1 MGSREME
8 RREKHLVLGVTLL
21 LLTGLCL
28 LLWKTGFFQA
38 AGSVEGMQAY
48 IERFAPYSQL
58 VFFLIQFCS
67 VILAP
72 IPSNLSALAGAV
84 LFGMWQ
90 AFALTAAAVFVG
102 SAVVFLLARS
112 LGQSF
117 AEKFVSR
124 RVSEK
129 YQELFQTKRDTFLTL
144 ALLLP
149 FFPDDL
155 LCILAGLTDI
165 PLRRYLIIVAL
176 TRPWGLLVASALG
189 GSVVDIPLPAMAAIG
204 AAGFLLFL
212 LGMKYG
218 DQLEEK
224 LLKQIKRKKT

>member
-1 MGSREME
+1 MK
-8 RREKHLVLGVTLL
+8 RREKHPALLLTLL
-21 LLTGLCL
+21 LLAGLCL
-28 LLWKTGFFQA
+28 LLWRTGFFQA
-38 AGSVEGMQAY
+38 VRTAEGIQVY
-48 IERFAPYSQL
+48 IERFSPYSQL
-58 VFFLIQFCS
+58 VFFLLQFCS

-72 IPSNLSALAGAV
+72 IPSNLSALAGAM

-90 AFALTAAAVFVG
+90 AFLLTMAAVFLG
-102 SAVVFLLARS
+102 SAAVFLLARS
-112 LGQSF
+112 LGQPF
-117 AEKFVSR
+117 AERLVSK
-124 RVSEK
+124 RVSAR
-129 YQELFQTKRDTFLTL
+129 YQELFRTKRDTFLAL

-165 PLRRYLIIVAL
+165 PLGRYLVIVAL

-204 AAGFLLFL
+204 VAGLLVFL

-218 DQLEEK
+218 DRLEEK
-224 LLKQIKRKKT
+224 ILQGLKRRKP

>member
-1 MGSREME
+1 ME
-8 RREKHLVLGVTLL
+8 RREKHLALRVTLL
-21 LLTGLCL
+21 LLAGVCL
-28 LLWKTGFFQA
+28 LLWRTGFFQA
-38 AGSVEGMQAY
+38 VGTAEGIQAY
-48 IERFAPYSQL
+48 IERFSPYSQL

-67 VILAP
+67 VVLAP
-72 IPSNLSALAGAV
+72 IPSNLSALAGAM

-90 AFALTAAAVFVG
+90 AFLLTIAAVFLG
-102 SAVVFLLARS
+102 SVTVFLLARS

-117 AEKFVSR
+117 AERFVGK
-124 RVSEK
+124 RVSAK
-129 YQELFQTKRDTFLTL
+129 YQELFRTKRDTFLAL

-165 PLRRYLIIVAL
+165 PLGRYLVIVAM

-204 AAGFLLFL
+204 AVALLVFLT
-212 LGMKYG
+212 GMRYG
-218 DQLEEK
+218 DRLEGKILEH
-224 LLKQIKRKKT
+224 IKRRKP

>member
-1 MGSREME
+1 MK
-8 RREKHLVLGVTLL
+8 RREKHPALLLTLL
-21 LLTGLCL
+21 LLAGLCL
-28 LLWKTGFFQA
+28 LLWRTGFFQA
-38 AGSVEGMQAY
+38 VRTAEGIQAY
-48 IERFAPYSQL
+48 IERFSPYSQL
-58 VFFLIQFCS
+58 VFFLLQFCS

-72 IPSNLSALAGAV
+72 IPSNISALAGAM

-90 AFALTAAAVFVG
+90 AFLLTMAAVFLG
-102 SAVVFLLARS
+102 SAAVFLLARS
-112 LGQSF
+112 LGQPF
-117 AEKFVSR
+117 AERLVSK
-124 RVSEK
+124 RVSAR
-129 YQELFQTKRDTFLTL
+129 YQELFRTKRDTFLAL

-165 PLRRYLIIVAL
+165 PLGRYLVIVAL

-204 AAGFLLFL
+204 VAGLLVFL

-218 DQLEEK
+218 DRLEEK
-224 LLKQIKRKKT
+224 ILQGIKGRKP

>member
-1 MGSREME
+1 MK
-8 RREKHLVLGVTLL
+8 RREKHPALLLTLL
-21 LLTGLCL
+21 LLAGLCL
-28 LLWKTGFFQA
+28 LLWRTGFFQA
-38 AGSVEGMQAY
+38 VRTAEGIQAY
-48 IERFAPYSQL
+48 IERFSPYSQL
-58 VFFLIQFCS
+58 VFFLLQFCS

-72 IPSNLSALAGAV
+72 IPSNLSALAGAM

-90 AFALTAAAVFVG
+90 AFLLTMAAVFLG
-102 SAVVFLLARS
+102 SAAVFLLARS
-112 LGQSF
+112 LGQPF
-117 AEKFVSR
+117 AERLVSK
-124 RVSEK
+124 RVSAR
-129 YQELFQTKRDTFLTL
+129 YQELFRTKRDTFLAL

-165 PLRRYLIIVAL
+165 PLGRYLVIVAL

-204 AAGFLLFL
+204 VAGLLVFL

-218 DQLEEK
+218 DRLEEK
-224 LLKQIKRKKT
+224 ILQGLKRRKP

>member
-1 MGSREME
+1 ME
-8 RREKHLVLGVTLL
+8 RREKHLALGVTLL
-21 LLTGLCL
+21 LLAGVCL
-28 LLWKTGFFQA
+28 LLWRTGFFRA
-38 AGSVEGMQAY
+38 AGSVEGLQAY
-48 IERFAPYSQL
+48 IERFSPYSQL
-58 VFFLIQFCS
+58 VFFLIQFFS

-90 AFALTAAAVFVG
+90 AFMLTMAAVFLG
-102 SAVVFLLARS
+102 SAVVFLLARG

-117 AEKFVSR
+117 AGKFVSR
-124 RVSEK
+124 RVSAK
-129 YQELFQTKRDTFLTL
+129 YQELLRTKRDTFLTL

-165 PLRRYLIIVAL
+165 PLGRYLVIVAM

-189 GSVVDIPLPAMAAIG
+189 GSVVDIPMPGMAAIG
-204 AAGFLLFL
+204 AAGFVLFL

-218 DQLEEK
+218 DRLEEK
-224 LLKQIKRKKT
+224 LLGRMKHGKA

>member
-1 MGSREME
+1 ME
-8 RREKHLVLGVTLL
+8 RREKHLALGLTLL
-21 LLTGLCL
+21 LLAGVCL
-28 LLWKTGFFQA
+28 LLWRTGFFRA
-38 AGSVEGMQAY
+38 AGSVEGLQAY
-48 IERFAPYSQL
+48 IERFSPYSQL
-58 VFFLIQFCS
+58 VFFLIQFFS

-90 AFALTAAAVFVG
+90 AFMLTMAAVFLG
-102 SAVVFLLARS
+102 SAAVFLLARG

-117 AEKFVSR
+117 AGKFVSR
-124 RVSEK
+124 RVSAK
-129 YQELFQTKRDTFLTL
+129 YQELLRTKRDTFLTL

-165 PLRRYLIIVAL
+165 PLGRYLVIVAM

-189 GSVVDIPLPAMAAIG
+189 GSVVDIPRPGMAAIG
-204 AAGFLLFL
+204 AAGFVLFL

-224 LLKQIKRKKT
+224 LLGRMKHGKA